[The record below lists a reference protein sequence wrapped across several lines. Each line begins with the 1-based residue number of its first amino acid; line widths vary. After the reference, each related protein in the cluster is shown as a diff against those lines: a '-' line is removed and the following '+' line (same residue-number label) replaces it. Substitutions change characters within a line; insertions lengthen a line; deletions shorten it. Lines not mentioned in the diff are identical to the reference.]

1 MKDRVIT
8 EIQTAMSSL
17 LTPSQLIELRRVL
30 TNCLHLPGKTSISTN
45 VNAWCPATVIL
56 ILEKV

>member
-30 TNCLHLPGKTSISTN
+30 TNCLHHVETYTPDQDG
-45 VNAWCPATVIL
+45 
-56 ILEKV
+56 